1 MTSSTP
7 GYDNLFPSAWAF
19 QGDEAEDEVED
30 EEVLLPSQSITPTR
44 DDTAAIFLP
53 PGPIPP
59 FNDSAPPNQYLC
71 HFPSSWVLPP
81 DDTHTFLREA
91 SPASTIRPRTQT
103 GNDAYMH
110 SRSQTAFY
118 LGSPIA
124 STKENTRAK
133 SFYSPTQRGDRVE
146 TFRHELLRRLTEGT
160 RVKDAEI
167 YGSQVAVQTNP
178 LERNN
183 VSTPSPPKPK
193 DDSIVLGREV
203 GSGAVGNDNDTVWGE
218 CVSIYS
224 AQWADAPHLPPPV
237 AAAYS
242 SRTTSSVISG

>member
-1 MTSSTP
+1 M
-7 GYDNLFPSAWAF
+7 
-19 QGDEAEDEVED
+19 ED
-30 EEVLLPSQSITPTR
+30 EEVLLLSQSITPTR

-53 PGPIPP
+53 PSPIPP
-59 FNDSAPPNQYLC
+59 FNDSAPPNQYLR

-81 DDTHTFLREA
+81 DDTDIFLREA

-103 GNDAYMH
+103 GNNTYMH

-124 STKENTRAK
+124 STKEHAGAK
-133 SFYSPTQRGDRVE
+133 SFCGPSQRGDRVE
-146 TFRHELLRRLTEGT
+146 IFRHELLRRLTEGT

-167 YGSQVAVQTNP
+167 YGLQVAVQTKP

-183 VSTPSPPKPK
+183 ASTSSLPKPK
-193 DDSIVLGREV
+193 DDNIVLGREV
-203 GSGAVGNDNDTVWGE
+203 KPGAAGNDNDIEVWGE

-242 SRTTSSVISG
+242 SRTTSSVVSG